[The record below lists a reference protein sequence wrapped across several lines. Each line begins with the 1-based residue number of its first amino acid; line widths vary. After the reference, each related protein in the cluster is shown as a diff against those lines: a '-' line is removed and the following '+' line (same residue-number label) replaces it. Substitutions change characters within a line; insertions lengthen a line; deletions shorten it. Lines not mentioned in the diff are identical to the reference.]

1 MNERVPLPTM
11 PPAAQTQHTPLK
23 GPPLRQT
30 TARSPSP
37 SRCKLIIPLLG
48 CAKVPLV
55 SMPCSIYLGD
65 ANTDRALC
73 FLDSSVVGG
82 TISLL
87 VDVGGEQE
95 G

>member
-1 MNERVPLPTM
+1 
-11 PPAAQTQHTPLK
+11 
-23 GPPLRQT
+23 
-30 TARSPSP
+30 
-37 SRCKLIIPLLG
+37 
-48 CAKVPLV
+48 VPLV